1 MLNISK
7 CIFSLVSCPLY
18 MNIFLFVLHTCYIMT
33 YNGNILYIYLHR
45 HVESLMQ
52 YRVLKDD
59 NDKKLTDYN
68 RAAK

>member
-1 MLNISK
+1 
-7 CIFSLVSCPLY
+7 
-18 MNIFLFVLHTCYIMT
+18 MT